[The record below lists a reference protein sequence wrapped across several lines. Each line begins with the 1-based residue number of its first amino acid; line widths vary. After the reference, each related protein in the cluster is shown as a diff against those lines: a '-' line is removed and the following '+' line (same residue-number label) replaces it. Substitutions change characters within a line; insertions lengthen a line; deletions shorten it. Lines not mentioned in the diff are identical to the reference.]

1 MKRIIIVV
9 GAIIVIGGAVALF
22 FAGGGTID
30 TGEVVDSQVILTAVD
45 KTFENE
51 SYDYDYDFDGKV
63 MYKLAAEWGP
73 WAEADMTGNLKFD
86 KNATSTNY
94 LINNQSSGSLLFD
107 SKGYSYNIDDQN
119 IEDKVNEDGLLLQR
133 KTVGTYEG
141 TPDSNMEM
149 LNEMLL
155 SLTIEDIDYVKY
167 FESNSE
173 YHVGL
178 NQSAIEH
185 VIQRIVRIVR
195 YNVYKNISYVDI
207 DKNLAL
213 TIVDGKINTVKFDLS
228 TETKDIEFAF
238 DMTQTFNAYDDVTMA
253 IPDYDG
259 VLVGDDL
266 IAELLVIDGLFDD
279 TFSSAYTNY
288 GFDFKS
294 QVDAGALSP
303 SLGTNFRGTH
313 INVIE
318 NGTNFFNN
326 YYELDSDYKPELKD
340 TKTSITVLN
349 NAGKDAYIEVF
360 KVLSNDFIKTTSYTE
375 LDEINFMVLDFDNVK
390 DDVDFMIKTENG
402 TKKMYVLGVSSLYSL
417 ELFDMLNASLDF
429 EIYNCNDGLEIAT
442 ISFEITVIDNKIDSI
457 DIHSSGMFN
466 DNSDVTQEY
475 SIDLVYDIKTTDEA
489 DYVVPTVTEDMN

>member
-1 MKRIIIVV
+1 MKKIIVV
-9 GAIIVIGGAVALF
+9 VVAIVVIGGAVALF

-30 TGEVVDSQVILTAVD
+30 TGEVVDNQVILTAVD

-86 KNATSTNY
+86 KNATGTNY
-94 LINNQSSGSLLFD
+94 LINNQASGSLLFD
-107 SKGYSYNIDDQN
+107 SRGYSYNIEDQN
-119 IEDKVNEDGLLLQR
+119 VEDKVNEDGLLLQR
-133 KTVGTYEG
+133 ETVGTYEG
-141 TPDSNMEM
+141 APDSNMEM

-155 SLTIEDIDYVKY
+155 SLTAEDIDYVKY
-167 FESNSE
+167 FESNQE

-178 NQSAIEH
+178 NQTAIEQ

-195 YNVYKNISYVDI
+195 YNVYKNISYLDI
-207 DKNLAL
+207 DKNLTL
-213 TIVDGKINTVKFDLS
+213 TIVDGKIKTVNFELS

-238 DMTQTFNAYDDVTMA
+238 DMAQTFNAYNDISLF
-253 IPDYDG
+253 IPDYEG
-259 VLVGDDL
+259 VLVGYDL
-266 IAELLVIDGLFDD
+266 TAELQVIDGLFDD
-279 TFSSAYTNY
+279 TFNGTYTNY

-303 SLGTNFRGTH
+303 SLGTDFRGTH
-313 INVIE
+313 INVLD

-326 YYELDSDYKPELKD
+326 YYELDSDYKPELED
-340 TKTSITVLN
+340 TKTSIAVLN
-349 NAGKDAYIEVF
+349 NTGKDVYIEVF
-360 KVLSNDFIKTTSYTE
+360 KVFSNEFIKTTSYTE
-375 LDEINFMVLDFDNVK
+375 LDEANFMALEFDNVK
-390 DDVDFMIKTENG
+390 DNVDFMIKTENG
-402 TKKMYVLGVSSLYSL
+402 TKTNYVLGVSSLYSL
-417 ELFDMLNASLDF
+417 ELFEMLNASLDF
-429 EIYNCNDGLEIAT
+429 EIYNYKDGLEIAT

-457 DIHSSGMFN
+457 DVHSSGMFN
-466 DNSDVTQEY
+466 DDSDVIQEY